1 MDDRIVEY
9 IVEIVHTTR
18 RPADAGLKELAPLVE
33 YGASPRATIALAQ
46 ASRAHAYLRG
56 RTFVTPDDIK
66 AIAPDVLR
74 HRILTTFEAEAES
87 VTSDIIVQR
96 VLAAIESP

>member
-1 MDDRIVEY
+1 
-9 IVEIVHTTR
+9 
-18 RPADAGLKELAPLVE
+18 
-33 YGASPRATIALAQ
+33 
-46 ASRAHAYLRG
+46 
-56 RTFVTPDDIK
+56 VTPDDIK